1 MFASSVAV
9 ACNLIVTLDLDLTM
23 KEVFDLACVNG
34 AASKLSALFS
44 LFLLRSLI
52 KFI

>member
-1 MFASSVAV
+1 MFASFVAV
-9 ACNLIVTLDLDLTM
+9 ACNLIVILDLTV
-23 KEVFDLACVNG
+23 KEVFVLVCVNG